1 MENPAKLLI
10 VDDERVALKNL
21 EHVMKKEGYEV
32 VTADSAEKGLAIIN
46 EDAPDLIAL
55 GRRTA

>member
-1 MENPAKLLI
+1 METNTKLLI

-32 VTADSAEKGLAIIN
+32 TATQSGQN
-46 EDAPDLIAL
+46 AL
-55 GRRTA
+55 KLLDE